1 METASTGY
9 AMTGGAGSGITVQN
23 LWTGVVMRKGE
34 LMSDL
39 IDRQA
44 VLDALTH
51 KWDGMVTSVFDV
63 VKSLPSTQPEIIHCR
78 DCKYWNPN
86 SMECEGIGNWFG
98 CTFLHLNQLSI
109 LICQLHIERI
119 EHTACQHSICVITES
134 PWFCIAEFLPLIS
147 IF

>member
-1 METASTGY
+1 
-9 AMTGGAGSGITVQN
+9 
-23 LWTGVVMRKGE
+23 
-34 LMSDL
+34 MSDL

-98 CTFLHLNQLSI
+98 FEGAWEENGYCYKA
-109 LICQLHIERI
+109 ERK
-119 EHTACQHSICVITES
+119 ADG
-134 PWFCIAEFLPLIS
+134 
-147 IF
+147 